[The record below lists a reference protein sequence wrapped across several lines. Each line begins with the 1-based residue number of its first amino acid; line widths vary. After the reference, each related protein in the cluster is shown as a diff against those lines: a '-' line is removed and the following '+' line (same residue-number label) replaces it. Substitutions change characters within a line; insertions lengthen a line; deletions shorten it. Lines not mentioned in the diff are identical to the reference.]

1 MADDNT
7 AFTGPHRLPPKQ
19 KPRFETWS
27 LPTFAI
33 GTGLL
38 AFFALINL
46 IPGSGPVAM
55 LKALVI
61 AASAT
66 LVAYGINKLAI
77 EKGSELAATGFI
89 TAGVVSVVTI
99 LAVGSGLFAST
110 FAGLTLNAVDTLR
123 LELHGTELSRFV
135 GERSHAAMEAGRA
148 APVVRAIVADLEQHA
163 ACEIAESC
171 LSGRGSGGRGPV
183 TRALEPLVRRAGSI
197 EGRLQAG
204 ETARQAALANLNRL
218 LSDYQ
223 ASVARDDLPADER
236 RQRLLAI
243 DAGIGQAVG
252 VLDEA
257 VPVDL
262 LRAYGAELAA
272 GIEIAERPVAVQRI
286 NALLTRHAQSLQSV
300 LASIERSKALQ
311 PRFPARSGVSD
322 TFAYIGHFLPIAAIT
337 AVVELIFPLA
347 LWVYTFLGIVWRK
360 YLGNPPPP
368 DADET
373 DGPNNTNSPAAND
386 NAGAAPSRPNA
397 RRRSREPHRPRRSRR
412 PRGA

>member
-1 MADDNT
+1 MADTT
-7 AFTGPHRLPPKQ
+7 AFTGPYRLPPKE
-19 KPRFETWS
+19 KPRFEVWS
-27 LPTFAI
+27 LVTFAI

-38 AFFALINL
+38 ALFALLNL
-46 IPGSGPVAM
+46 IPGTGPVTMA
-55 LKALVI
+55 KALVI

-77 EKGSELAATGFI
+77 EKGTELAATGFV

-123 LELHGTELSRFV
+123 LELYGSELSRFV

-148 APVVRAIVADLEQHA
+148 APVVRAIVADLEQHT

-171 LSGRGSGGRGPV
+171 LSDRGSGGRGPV
-183 TRALEPLVRRAGSI
+183 TRALEPLVRRAGAI

-236 RQRLLAI
+236 RQRLLGLDAAI
-243 DAGIGQAVG
+243 DQVVG
-252 VLDEA
+252 ALDEA
-257 VPVDL
+257 MPVDL
-262 LRAYGAELAA
+262 LRAYGTELAA
-272 GIEIAERPVAVQRI
+272 GIDIAERPVAVQRI
-286 NALLTRHAQSLQSV
+286 NALLARHAQSLQSV
-300 LASIERSKALQ
+300 LASIERSKAVR
-311 PRFPARSGVSD
+311 PRFPARAGVSD

-360 YLGNPPPP
+360 HLGNPPPP
-368 DADET
+368 DGDE
-373 DGPNNTNSPAAND
+373 DGREKGNETPAAND
-386 NAGAAPSRPNA
+386 NAAAVPARPNA
-397 RRRSREPHRPRRSRR
+397 RRRSRRSR
-412 PRGA
+412 GA